1 MCRESIDEIDHP
13 SVREVLRFLKI
24 HEGVEIHHDGDLP
37 ARTGLGSSSSFTVGL
52 LNSLYALK
60 GQMVTKERLA
70 REAIHVEQD
79 MIKENVGCQDQ
90 TLAAYGG
97 FNLIEFGGTNHLRVQ
112 PLTIPAAKL
121 DLLQDHLM
129 LFFTGF
135 SRNASTIAKSQI
147 ENIPQKKVELAR
159 MHEMVREAVEVL
171 NGNDLLKFGRLLD
184 ESWKLKR
191 TLSDKISSPHID
203 DLYSTAIRAGA
214 VGGKLLGAGGGGFVL
229 FFVEPSKK
237 DKIRQALKG
246 PFGSSFQIREFGQ
259 PDHFLS
265 TRQRFDQIICSR
277 DVSHILA
284 GGLGK
289 RLHSVTG
296 GAQKVLA
303 KIGDQPFLEILIDY
317 IASQGGDAFHLVCR
331 SWQR

>member
-1 MCRESIDEIDHP
+1 MEHVRESIDEIDHP

-24 HEGVEIHHDGDLP
+24 HEGIEIHHDGDLP

-60 GQMVTKERLA
+60 GQVVTKERLA
-70 REAIHVEQD
+70 RDAIHVEQE

-121 DLLQDHLM
+121 GLLQEHLM

-135 SRNASTIAKSQI
+135 SRNASSIAKTQV
-147 ENIPQKKVELAR
+147 ENIPQKKTELVH
-159 MHEMVREAVEVL
+159 MHEMVSEAVKVL

-184 ESWKLKR
+184 ESWKIKR
-191 TLSDKISSPHID
+191 TLSDKISSPYID

-214 VGGKLLGAGGGGFVL
+214 LGGKLLGAGGGGFILL
-229 FFVEPSKK
+229 FAEPSSHV
-237 DKIRQALKG
+237 KIRQALKDLLEV
-246 PFGSSFQIREFGQ
+246 PFKFENLGS
-259 PDHFLS
+259 
-265 TRQRFDQIICSR
+265 QIIFYQPES
-277 DVSHILA
+277 
-284 GGLGK
+284 GLIK
-289 RLHSVTG
+289 
-296 GAQKVLA
+296 
-303 KIGDQPFLEILIDY
+303 
-317 IASQGGDAFHLVCR
+317 
-331 SWQR
+331 